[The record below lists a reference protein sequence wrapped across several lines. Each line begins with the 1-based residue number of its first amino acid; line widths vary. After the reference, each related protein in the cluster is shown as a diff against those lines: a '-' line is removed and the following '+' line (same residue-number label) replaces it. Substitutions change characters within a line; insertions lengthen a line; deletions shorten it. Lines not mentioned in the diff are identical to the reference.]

1 MTGRNI
7 SWYTK
12 VLFFKMVLAETI
24 GKGAIAVVL
33 MEDFA
38 LEGAFLSWLLTVLL
52 TTFCFIACAFDV
64 IY

>member
-1 MTGRNI
+1 
-7 SWYTK
+7 
-12 VLFFKMVLAETI
+12 MVLAETI

-38 LEGAFLSWLLTVLL
+38 LEGTFLSWLLTVLL